1 MIICP
6 VCETQ
11 NEPNESNCTQCK
23 WNFTLAKKTLFLAP
37 NQNALDRFNE
47 QLKSYRQRYEKTQEV
62 NQFKASIQAL
72 EQTVAQLEQNY
83 QQVVEQNTQ
92 LEERVT
98 QQTQQ
103 IDRLNQ
109 QIQQLAENGYLDQ
122 QDWDTNQDT
131 TSSPDNSRDNLPI
144 NSEDTPTTP
153 PTTPVEADIWVASN
167 GSGDYTNIQEAI
179 DAANDEANDEA
190 RIGIRAGD
198 YYSSTPGQPCIV
210 LNKPVFLI
218 GESADATQ
226 VKLHG
231 QVQVNTQEGGLK
243 NMSISGE
250 NGPAVNIER
259 GNIALENTE
268 VLMGINAQGNASVI
282 LSDSKIHGS
291 TTNGIRIEAGMLLME
306 NTEVYSNAFD
316 GIFISPEGNYT
327 LKNSHIHDNQRY
339 GINSRT
345 MLGRGIIEDTRFNSN
360 EYGGVLVLNGQH
372 VSIKGCAINFNTGP
386 GIYVNE
392 SRVTITGCDLAG
404 NRGGSIEQH
413 GNSVVNAANNQ
424 E

>member
-1 MIICP
+1 M
-6 VCETQ
+6 
-11 NEPNESNCTQCK
+11 
-23 WNFTLAKKTLFLAP
+23 P
-37 NQNALDRFNE
+37 NQNALDSFNE
-47 QLKSYRQRYEKTQEV
+47 QLQSYRQRYEKTQEV

-72 EQTVAQLEQNY
+72 EQTIAQLEQNY
-83 QQVVEQNTQ
+83 EQVAEQNAQ
-92 LEERVT
+92 LTNQVT
-98 QQTQQ
+98 QQAQQ

-109 QIQQLAENGYLDQ
+109 QIQQLAENGYLDEQ
-122 QDWDTNQDT
+122 NWDTPSDATPTNDPDNNLPSNTEDT
-131 TSSPDNSRDNLPI
+131 TI
-144 NSEDTPTTP
+144 TTS
-153 PTTPVEADIWVASN
+153 TAPVEADIWVASN
-167 GSGDYTNIQEAI
+167 GTGDYTTIQEAI
-179 DAANDEANDEA
+179 DAASDEA

-218 GESADATQ
+218 GESPDATQ

-243 NMSISGE
+243 NISISGE

-327 LKNSHIHDNQRY
+327 LKNSHVHDNQRY

-360 EYGGVLVLNGQH
+360 EYGGVLILNGQH
-372 VSIKGCAINFNTGP
+372 ISIKGCSVNFNTGP

-392 SRVTITGCDLAG
+392 SKVTITGCDLAG
-404 NRGGSIEQH
+404 NRGGSIERH

>member
-23 WNFTLAKKTLFLAP
+23 WDFTLAKKQLFLVP
-37 NQNALDRFNE
+37 NQKALNGFNE

-83 QQVVEQNTQ
+83 QQVAEQNTQ
-92 LEERVT
+92 LEQRVS

-109 QIQQLAENGYLDQ
+109 QIQQLAENGYLDG
-122 QDWDTNQDT
+122 QDWDTSQDT
-131 TSSPDNSRDNLPI
+131 PQNATNDNLPATSDDT
-144 NSEDTPTTP
+144 SENESTP
-153 PTTPVEADIWVASN
+153 PVEADIWVASD
-167 GSGDYTNIQEAI
+167 GSGDYANIQEAI
-179 DAANDEANDEA
+179 DAANDEAK
-190 RIGIRAGD
+190 IGIRAGD
-198 YYSSTPGQPCIV
+198 YYSTTPGQPCLV
-210 LNKPVFLI
+210 MNKPVFLI
-218 GESADATQ
+218 GESSDATQ

-243 NMSISGE
+243 NISISGE
-250 NGPAVNIER
+250 SGAAVNIER

-268 VLMGINAQGNASVI
+268 ILMGINAQGKASVI

-316 GIFISPEGNYT
+316 GIFISPEGSYT

-392 SRVTITGCDLAG
+392 SKVTITGCDLAG

-413 GNSVVNAANNQ
+413 GNSTVNAANNQ

>member
-11 NEPNESNCTQCK
+11 NELTESNCTQCR
-23 WNFTLAKKTLFLAP
+23 WDFSLARQTLFLRP
-37 NQNALDRFNE
+37 HQGALDAFNQ
-47 QLKSYRQRYEKTQEV
+47 QLTGYRQRYEKTQEV

-83 QQVVEQNTQ
+83 QQVAEQNTQ
-92 LEERVT
+92 LENRIT
-98 QQTQQ
+98 QQAQQ

-109 QIQQLAENGYLDQ
+109 QIQQLAENGYLDE
-122 QDWDTNQDT
+122 QDWDNNQEAATDSSDDHLPA
-131 TSSPDNSRDNLPI
+131 TS
-144 NSEDTPTTP
+144 ETAP
-153 PTTPVEADIWVASN
+153 PTEPAAPVEADIWVANN

-179 DAANDEANDEA
+179 NAAQDEA

-198 YYSSTPGQPCIV
+198 YYSTTPGQPCVVI
-210 LNKPVFLI
+210 NKPVFLI
-218 GESADATQ
+218 GESTDATQ

-231 QVQVNTQEGGLK
+231 QVQVNASEGGLK
-243 NMSISGE
+243 NISISGE
-250 NGPAVNIER
+250 NGAAVNIER

-268 VLMGINAQGNASVI
+268 VLMGINAQGTASVI

-306 NTEVYSNAFD
+306 NTEVHNNAFD
-316 GIFISPEGNYT
+316 GIFISPEGSYT
-327 LKNSHIHDNQRY
+327 LKNAHIHDNQRY

-345 MLGRGIIEDTRFNSN
+345 MLGRGIIEDTRFNNN

-372 VSIKGCAINFNTGP
+372 ISIKGCAINFNTGP
-386 GIYVNE
+386 GVYVNE
-392 SRVTITGCDLAG
+392 SKVTITGCDLAG
-404 NRGGSIEQH
+404 NRGGSIEEH

-424 E
+424 Q